1 MNGDVLIA
9 EYNERR
15 ADHNAIIE
23 LVGAVRETRADVAEV
38 KTLLQAQNG
47 RIRKLEERW
56 WIAMGALLAASTIVN
71 WALFQLM
78 PAIVRTVFAAAL
90 P

>member
-1 MNGDVLIA
+1 MNGDVFMAEYEERRRDHDAIVSMKGSMQNVEADIA
-9 EYNERR
+9 E
-15 ADHNAIIE
+15 I
-23 LVGAVRETRADVAEV
+23 

-47 RIRKLEERW
+47 RIRKLEERFW
-56 WIAMGALLAASTIVN
+56 LAMGVLLAASTILN

-78 PAIVRTVFAAAL
+78 PTIVRTVFATL